1 MRKFPHYWK
10 RLVRR
15 AVAHETAQ
23 LKIKELVHKK
33 HSDMA
38 MMLRST
44 GFLNPGVQPPSTEAT
59 QFAEDECYGC
69 MLCQQAQKTRAGEAV
84 HMNRRHGRHSM
95 LRHLYNGSS
104 CPGCLKE
111 FHVPERVHQHLRSAK
126 TCRDYLDAYGWS
138 ADLAPGKGT
147 KEHGDY
153 ELAHDGLLPFQ
164 QALGPLHEA
173 PAHRVEQ
180 HIDESLLEEII
191 DHLDSHQFMDELVP
205 GLLVVSCAYV
215 VNESFEHTFDT

>member
-1 MRKFPHYWK
+1 
-10 RLVRR
+10 
-15 AVAHETAQ
+15 
-23 LKIKELVHKK
+23 
-33 HSDMA
+33 
-38 MMLRST
+38 
-44 GFLNPGVQPPSTEAT
+44 
-59 QFAEDECYGC
+59 
-69 MLCQQAQKTRAGEAV
+69 
-84 HMNRRHGRHSM
+84 MNRRHGRHSM

-205 GLLVVSCAYV
+205 GLLVVSWAYV